1 VEARGEATGAAFE
14 QDEKHGVED
23 GGDSG
28 QRWAAAPFYRG
39 GGGKQWR
46 GAGESGD
53 VWGGVG
59 EGEGGPAVT
68 EIGSGGRHRPLTGG
82 RGRRRCR
89 TTAAGR
95 VRLTGD
101 TWRLRGPAGSDGVRG
116 EHGHMTRR

>member
-1 VEARGEATGAAFE
+1 VEARGEAAGAAFE
-14 QDEKHGVED
+14 QDEKHGVEG

-39 GGGKQWR
+39 GGA
-46 GAGESGD
+46 AGSN
-53 VWGGVG
+53 
-59 EGEGGPAVT
+59 GEGGPAVT
-68 EIGSGGRHRPLTGG
+68 EIGSGGRHRPLIGG